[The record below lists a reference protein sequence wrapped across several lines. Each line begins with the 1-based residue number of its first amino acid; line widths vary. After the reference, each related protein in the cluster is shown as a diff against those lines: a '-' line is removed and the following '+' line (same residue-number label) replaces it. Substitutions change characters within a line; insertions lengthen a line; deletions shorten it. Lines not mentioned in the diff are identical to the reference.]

1 MNSSN
6 VFTEV
11 MFLDLAQQ
19 LPSAP
24 RLLSELGRLVRKPE
38 TDAAEVVALL
48 KRDAG
53 LVSRL
58 LRMANSAAYARVEPI
73 GSIEEAVMAVGFTE
87 VHRLVG
93 ALASVQMTDHPL
105 ERLGVVPAR
114 LRGNALFTATLMEEF
129 GRRAELD
136 CHGCYT
142 AGLLRTLGKV
152 VLERAA
158 EREAAHIV
166 PFASSG
172 ETSVALWERKQWGFD
187 SAQVTAMV
195 LRHWQM
201 PEEIVTAIEFY
212 ENPLGQTAPAVH
224 LLRLAVAVVGRDGY
238 GLPGEELRVEP
249 ETLAAAGLDEAK
261 FANAVAHAEET
272 FKRLRAS
279 IV

>member
-1 MNSSN
+1 MSSPSL
-6 VFTEV
+6 FTEV

-19 LPSAP
+19 LPAAP
-24 RLLSELGRLVRKPE
+24 RLLSELGRLVRDPE
-38 TDAAEVVALL
+38 TDAREVVALL
-48 KRDAG
+48 RRDAG

-93 ALASVQMTDHPL
+93 ALASVQMMDHPL
-105 ERLGVVPAR
+105 ELLGVAPAR

-129 GRRAELD
+129 GRRGKRE

-158 EREAAHIV
+158 EREAAPIV

-187 SAQVTAMV
+187 SAQVTALV

-201 PEEIVTAIEFY
+201 PEEIVTAIEFH
-212 ENPLGQTAPAVH
+212 ENPIGRTEPEVH

-238 GLPGEELRVEP
+238 GLPGEEQRVEP

-261 FANAVAHAEET
+261 FSNAVSHAEET

>member
-1 MNSSN
+1 MSSSH

-11 MFLDLAQQ
+11 QFLDLAQQ
-19 LPSAP
+19 LPAAP
-24 RLLSELGRLVRKPE
+24 RLLSELGRLVRQPE
-38 TDAAEVVALL
+38 TDAPEVVALL
-48 KRDAG
+48 RRDAG

-93 ALASVQMTDHPL
+93 ALASVQLTDHPL
-105 ERLGVVPAR
+105 ELLGVVPAR

-129 GRRAELD
+129 GRRAQLD

-158 EREAAHIV
+158 EREAAHIA
-166 PFASSG
+166 PFAASG
-172 ETSVALWERKQWGFD
+172 EPSAALWERKNWGFD
-187 SAQVTAMV
+187 SAQVTALV

-201 PEEIVTAIEFY
+201 PEEIVTAIEFHG
-212 ENPLGQTAPAVH
+212 NPLGREDRPPH

-238 GLPGEELRVEP
+238 GLPGEETQVEP
-249 ETLAAAGLDEAK
+249 EMIAAAGLEEPQ
-261 FANAVAHAEET
+261 FANAVSHAEET

>member
-1 MNSSN
+1 MSSPSL
-6 VFTEV
+6 FTEV

-19 LPSAP
+19 LPAAP
-24 RLLSELGRLVRKPE
+24 RLLSELGRLVRNPE
-38 TDAAEVVALL
+38 TDAREVVALL
-48 KRDAG
+48 RRDAG

-105 ERLGVVPAR
+105 ELLGVAPAR

-129 GRRAELD
+129 GRRAQLD

-142 AGLLRTLGKV
+142 SGLLRTLGKV

-158 EREAAHIV
+158 EREAAPIV

-172 ETSVALWERKQWGFD
+172 ETSAALWERKQWGFD
-187 SAQVTAMV
+187 SAQVTALV

-201 PEEIVTAIEFY
+201 PEEIVTAIEFHDNAIGRT
-212 ENPLGQTAPAVH
+212 EREVH

-261 FANAVAHAEET
+261 FSNAVSHAEET